1 MNKKNNNHNQYN
13 HQHNSQKGKADQK
26 IEKRGYFEVLRE
38 HDNSS
43 MLNIMQQINSDK
55 DKKK

>member
-1 MNKKNNNHNQYN
+1 MTEKNNQQNKQQNNQQTKKDN
-13 HQHNSQKGKADQK
+13 KG
-26 IEKRGYFEVLRE
+26 IEKRGYFEALRE

-43 MLNIMQQINSDK
+43 LINIMQQINSDK